1 VTTDSTDECVGHRIV
16 VEQISLLCDAR
27 AMADPVQQVLA
38 SRKAHGL
45 RLADAADYGTF
56 PKTLPPVATAMGFAD
71 HASYLSVLI
80 DAGNALTRGAGGK
93 RPFAMLAFLDGY
105 AFAKHLHGAP
115 VGKGK
120 ALAAKAALTRFLR
133 ASARSGPALLAS
145 PHADT
150 ARALIE
156 SLGPDDDA
164 AREVMANAFACG
176 VLLFQYEHGV
186 ALAGFEALSTAA
198 PKKQKASRTAVKH
211 VAALPKHLLAGVLAA
226 PHDDAPRLVLADW
239 LTEQGDPRGEFI
251 QVQCALGRA
260 LFGAEGKWV
269 LGGRKALPFETREQL
284 EAREQELLQAY
295 EKQWIAPIRK
305 VVRQWGFKRGFV
317 NHVIADVATFAAA
330 TDGALAETPLES
342 ARLTGFKPGQLG
354 PLARAAPHATLETLH
369 LGMNRLDDRAAA
381 LLGAPLLSKVTALNL
396 EGNPL
401 GQKCLEA
408 LASQPSLRRLMMHG
422 SDFDDVAFAALAKAR
437 WWRSLTGL
445 SLGRCPALTSRVVE
459 TLAAAP
465 ELDWLTLDVAG
476 LTDADVLAV
485 AKAHPKLKQFSFV
498 RAQVSERTV
507 EAVIDALPQLAFLDV
522 PYQLAEAMRER
533 LTARFGGAT
542 YARLM

>member
-1 VTTDSTDECVGHRIV
+1 MPRRTSRWQGPRPPVQLTSEERPGSHRQAGKAEPVGAQVTTDSTDECVGHRIV

-105 AFAKHLHGAP
+105 ALAKHLHGAP

-330 TDGALAETPLES
+330 
-342 ARLTGFKPGQLG
+342 
-354 PLARAAPHATLETLH
+354 
-369 LGMNRLDDRAAA
+369 